1 MAVILNNQQNRLL
14 PLDVLSAAERAAQ
27 NALRMHG
34 LPGDAEISL
43 LLCDNETIRVLNRD
57 WRGKDAVTDVLSFPL
72 LDGDSSLPEGELL
85 LGDIIIS
92 LERAGEQAREFG
104 HTLER
109 EFLYLFVH
117 GLLHLL
123 GYDHGDEEERLE
135 MRGVEEEILAD
146 VGATRDVP

>member
-14 PLDVLSAAERAAQ
+14 PPDVLSAAERAAQ

-123 GYDHGDEEERLE
+123 GYDHEDEEERLE
-135 MRGVEEEILAD
+135 MRGVEEEILAA